1 LELSYLSAARLEMG
15 LFKKQYYELLK
26 PFLLLVREA
35 GGKISEDEK
44 FILASN

>member
-1 LELSYLSAARLEMG
+1 LELAYLAAARLEMG
-15 LFKKQYYELLK
+15 LFKKQDYELLK

-35 GGKISEDEK
+35 GGKISEEEK